1 MSWYKQSEL
10 STFKDRNDIN
20 KRITEFKKM
29 VRKLDYL
36 SQYVYQNAPHA
47 RVIVKRIVE
56 DKIMSSFLE
65 IKEILQMA
73 FEKSL
78 DSYNKFDLLC
88 QEAVD
93 MLVIKIDEM
102 EKERKDFI
110 EKKLPQRTRERK
122 ENGEERD

>member
-1 MSWYKQSEL
+1 MSWYTQSEL

-20 KRITEFKKM
+20 KRIQAFKKM
-29 VRKLDYL
+29 VKKLDYL

-47 RVIVKRIVE
+47 RVIVKRIAE
-56 DKIMSSFLE
+56 DKIMSSFPE
-65 IKEILQMA
+65 MKEILQAA

-93 MLVIKIDEM
+93 MLVVKIDEM
-102 EKERKDFI
+102 EKDRKDFI
-110 EKKLPQRTRERK
+110 DKKLPQRMRSRK
-122 ENGEERD
+122 ER

>member
-29 VRKLDYL
+29 VNKLDYL

-47 RVIVKRIVE
+47 RVIVKRITE
-56 DKIMSSFLE
+56 DKIMSSFPE
-65 IKEILQMA
+65 IKEILQVA

-88 QEAVD
+88 QEAID
-93 MLVIKIDEM
+93 MLVVKVDEM
-102 EKERKDFI
+102 EKDRKDFI
-110 EKKLPQRTRERK
+110 EKKLPQRTQERK
-122 ENGEERD
+122 ENG

>member
-29 VRKLDYL
+29 VNKLDYL

-47 RVIVKRIVE
+47 RAIVKRMVE
-56 DKIMSSFLE
+56 SKIMSSFPE
-65 IKEILQMA
+65 IKEILQSA
-73 FEKSL
+73 FLKSL

-93 MLVIKIDEM
+93 MLVVKVDEM
-102 EKERKDFI
+102 EKDRKDFI
-110 EKKLPQRTRERK
+110 EKKLPQRTKERK
-122 ENGEERD
+122 ENGEK

>member
-20 KRITEFKKM
+20 KRISEFKKM
-29 VRKLDYL
+29 VNKLNYL

-47 RVIVKRIVE
+47 RVIVKRMVE
-56 DKIMSSFLE
+56 NKIMSSFPE
-65 IKEILQMA
+65 IKEILQAA

-88 QEAVD
+88 QEAID
-93 MLVIKIDEM
+93 MLVVKVDEM
-102 EKERKDFI
+102 EKDRKDFI
-110 EKKLPQRTRERK
+110 EKKLPQRTKERK
-122 ENGEERD
+122 ENGEK

>member
-29 VRKLDYL
+29 VNKLDYL

-47 RVIVKRIVE
+47 RAIVKRMVE
-56 DKIMSSFLE
+56 NKIMSSFPE
-65 IKEILQMA
+65 IKKILQAA

-93 MLVIKIDEM
+93 MLVVKVDEM
-102 EKERKDFI
+102 EKDRKDFI
-110 EKKLPQRTRERK
+110 EKKLPQRTKERK
-122 ENGEERD
+122 ENGEK

>member
-20 KRITEFKKM
+20 DRIRAFKKM

-47 RVIVKRIVE
+47 RAIVKRIVE
-56 DKIMSSFLE
+56 DKIMSSFPE
-65 IKEILQMA
+65 IKEILQVA

-93 MLVIKIDEM
+93 MLVIKVDEM
-102 EKERKDFI
+102 EKDRKDFI
-110 EKKLPQRTRERK
+110 EKKLPERTRKRK
-122 ENGEERD
+122 ENV

>member
-1 MSWYKQSEL
+1 MSWYTQSEL

-20 KRITEFKKM
+20 KRIQAFKKM
-29 VRKLDYL
+29 VKKLDYL

-47 RVIVKRIVE
+47 RVIVKRIAE
-56 DKIMSSFLE
+56 DKILSSFPE
-65 IKEILQMA
+65 IKEILQAA

-93 MLVIKIDEM
+93 MLVVKIDEM
-102 EKERKDFI
+102 EKDRKDFI
-110 EKKLPQRTRERK
+110 DKKLPQRMRSRK
-122 ENGEERD
+122 ER

>member
-29 VRKLDYL
+29 VNKLDYL

-47 RVIVKRIVE
+47 RAIVKRITE
-56 DKIMSSFLE
+56 DKIMSSFPE
-65 IKEILQMA
+65 IKEILQVA

-88 QEAVD
+88 QEAID
-93 MLVIKIDEM
+93 MLVVKVDEM
-102 EKERKDFI
+102 EKDRKDFI
-110 EKKLPQRTRERK
+110 EKKLPQRTQERK
-122 ENGEERD
+122 ENG